1 MERTMEALR
10 TQPRLLDA
18 HVGHLN
24 VRPAL
29 GLTFD
34 DVLMVPR
41 YSDIR
46 SRGDTR
52 TDTWFS
58 RRIRLH
64 IPIVSSN
71 MDTVTESGMAIA
83 LARAGGIGVI
93 HRFLTVQQQAD
104 EVRRVKRTEAYVL
117 LDPLTL
123 PPDATVGQARAAM
136 VQAGVGGVVIVDAD
150 RVAQGIVTRR
160 DILFYDDDE
169 AAVTTVMTPRERLI
183 TAPEGT
189 PFGEARAILDRA
201 RVEKLPLVDARGRL
215 VGLITAKDIEH
226 GMDYPLATKDH
237 KGHLVVAA
245 AVGVRPGYIQRA
257 EALLAAGA
265 DALVVDI
272 AHGDSAN
279 AVEAARTLR
288 TQLGDGWDLVVGNV
302 ATAEGTTRLID
313 AGADAI
319 KVGVGPG
326 SICIT
331 RLVTGFG
338 VPQLTAIADC
348 AAAAASARVPIVA
361 DGGIRN
367 SGDIVKALA
376 AGAQTVMIGSL
387 LAGTKES
394 PGLVVVRKGRRF
406 KVTRGMA
413 SLGATMSRDQQENES
428 VHKKR
433 EYERVVP
440 EGVEAAVPY
449 RGPVMDILH
458 QLVGGLRSGL
468 SYAGAESIDE
478 LQRTAEFVQIT
489 SAGVRESGPHDV
501 DQL

>member
-1 MERTMEALR
+1 MERTMDALR
-10 TQPRLLDA
+10 TQPSLLDGR
-18 HVGHLN
+18 VGHLN
-24 VRPAL
+24 LRPAP

-34 DVLMVPR
+34 DVLLVPR
-41 YSDIR
+41 YSEIQ

-58 RRIRLH
+58 RRIRLNV
-64 IPIVSSN
+64 PIVSSN
-71 MDTVTESGMAIA
+71 MDTVTESGMAVA

-93 HRFLTVQQQAD
+93 HRFLTIQQQAD
-104 EVRRVKRTEAYVL
+104 EVRHVKRTEAYVI

-123 PPDATVGQARAAM
+123 SRDTTVGEARTAM
-136 VQAGVGGVVIVDAD
+136 ARAGVGGVIVVDPE
-150 RVAQGIVTRR
+150 RVVLGIVTRR
-160 DILFYDDDE
+160 DIMFFDDDE
-169 AAVTTVMTPRERLI
+169 AAVTDVMTPRERLI

-189 PFGEARAILDRA
+189 AFGEARAILDRA

-215 VGLITAKDIEH
+215 AGLITAKDIEH
-226 GMDYPLATKDH
+226 GMDYPLATKDR

-245 AVGVRPGYIQRA
+245 AVGIRPGYIERA

-279 AVEAARTLR
+279 AVDAARTLR
-288 TQLGDGWDLVVGNV
+288 AQLGDDWDLVVGNV
-302 ATAEGTTRLID
+302 ATAEGTARLID

-348 AAAAASARVPIVA
+348 AAAAATARVPIIA

-367 SGDIVKALA
+367 SGDVVKALA

-428 VHKKR
+428 VTKKR

-449 RGPVMDILH
+449 RGPVKDILH

-468 SYAGAESIDE
+468 SYAGAETIAD
-478 LQRTAEFVQIT
+478 LQHTAEFVQIT

>member
-169 AAVTTVMTPRERLI
+169 AAVTTVMTP
-183 TAPEGT
+183 
-189 PFGEARAILDRA
+189 
-201 RVEKLPLVDARGRL
+201 
-215 VGLITAKDIEH
+215 
-226 GMDYPLATKDH
+226 
-237 KGHLVVAA
+237 
-245 AVGVRPGYIQRA
+245 
-257 EALLAAGA
+257 
-265 DALVVDI
+265 
-272 AHGDSAN
+272 
-279 AVEAARTLR
+279 
-288 TQLGDGWDLVVGNV
+288 
-302 ATAEGTTRLID
+302 
-313 AGADAI
+313 
-319 KVGVGPG
+319 
-326 SICIT
+326 
-331 RLVTGFG
+331 
-338 VPQLTAIADC
+338 
-348 AAAAASARVPIVA
+348 ASA
-361 DGGIRN
+361 
-367 SGDIVKALA
+367 
-376 AGAQTVMIGSL
+376 
-387 LAGTKES
+387 
-394 PGLVVVRKGRRF
+394 
-406 KVTRGMA
+406 
-413 SLGATMSRDQQENES
+413 
-428 VHKKR
+428 
-433 EYERVVP
+433 
-440 EGVEAAVPY
+440 
-449 RGPVMDILH
+449 
-458 QLVGGLRSGL
+458 
-468 SYAGAESIDE
+468 
-478 LQRTAEFVQIT
+478 
-489 SAGVRESGPHDV
+489 
-501 DQL
+501 